1 MPYRPSSNL
10 MKGDARMDGR
20 RTDTRARI
28 RTVAMELF
36 TEQGYDKTSMREI
49 AERLG
54 VTKAALYYHFQTK
67 QDIVD
72 DLFVSL
78 PEGIAEIVEWA
89 RQQPPG
95 AETRDEILSRY
106 GTLLH
111 EVGRDMA
118 RFFYTNQA
126 TFGKQ
131 ESAFNMR
138 EGMRV
143 LSHEMTAPEHD
154 ARDVFHAR
162 QALLTVGWSSAMM
175 GDLDLTDDECFEA
188 SLKLGRELLKQ
199 IR

>member
-1 MPYRPSSNL
+1 
-10 MKGDARMDGR
+10 MKDGR

-28 RTVAMELF
+28 RAIAMELF
-36 TEQGYDKTSMREI
+36 ADQGYDKTSMREI

-67 QDIVD
+67 QDIVA
-72 DLFVSL
+72 DLFDSL
-78 PEGIAEIVEWA
+78 PEGINGIVDWA

-95 AETRDEILSRY
+95 PETRAEILRRY

-126 TFGKQ
+126 TFGQQ
-131 ESAFNMR
+131 ESAFTMR
-138 EGMRV
+138 EGMRAI
-143 LSHEMTAPEHD
+143 SYEMTAPKHNAHD
-154 ARDVFHAR
+154 IFYAR

-175 GDLDLTDDECFEA
+175 GDLDMTEDECFAA
-188 SLKLGRELLKQ
+188 SLELGLELLKQ